1 MIGNCSISGEE
12 VGSFNTGNT
21 LQGSACTIDKE
32 TAREEVQR
40 QPEYDPIDNKPP
52 NTVSQWSFLMSS
64 SSSRVEIFRPLCGAM
79 LLVILFGG
87 FM

>member
-32 TAREEVQR
+32 TARQELER
-40 QPEYDPIDNKPP
+40 QPEFDPVEDKLPD
-52 NTVSQWSFLMSS
+52 TVSQWSFLTSS
-64 SSSRVEIFRPLCGAM
+64 SSSRVEIEIFRPLSGA
-79 LLVILFGG
+79 LLAWIGG